1 MTANDPG
8 VPAYQVGTLR
18 YTLPRLLL
26 VSVCMLLATQSL
38 ALLCN
43 HLVPSLQ
50 PILLDRAG
58 ASAKVI
64 ALVVGTIPQ
73 IFNFVLNPLIS
84 TCSDKTRTR
93 YGRRMPYLIWS
104 APVMAGLL
112 AALAWSGEIA
122 ALLGRVLPGAD
133 AAQLHLGVLIA
144 ILLLFSITYFFPGT
158 VVYYLIADV
167 IPQNCLVRYMS
178 FSSFCATG
186 LTFLFNYFILDLA
199 ANRMKPT
206 LCAIGGL
213 YLLVYILLFRLV
225 REGEYPPVAD
235 KIDRKSGKLR
245 TAVEYFAMFF
255 RQCFRHR
262 IFIFLF
268 IAVGLNQASTIC
280 RGMFNVL
287 FATKDLQ
294 MTVAQYGQVIGYG
307 ALASA
312 LIVLP
317 MGRVMSRFH
326 PIYLYFI
333 GGIIVMT
340 TNVFGFFFVRSY
352 ESFMVVGIAMTI
364 VYTIQNL
371 AWTPMGIAL
380 MPRDKYGQFCSAQ
393 GMVVALALCLG
404 SYLGGVLTDIFGYR
418 VMFVWDFVVTTM
430 AMAALVVVMREW
442 RRFGGKNAYQPPP
455 TD

>member
-1 MTANDPG
+1 
-8 VPAYQVGTLR
+8 
-18 YTLPRLLL
+18 
-26 VSVCMLLATQSL
+26 MLLATQCL
-38 ALLCN
+38 ALLSN

-50 PILLDRAG
+50 PVLLDRAG

-64 ALVVGTIPQ
+64 ALVIGTLPY

-93 YGRRMPYLIWS
+93 YGRRMPYLLWS

-112 AALAWSGEIA
+112 VALAWSGEIA
-122 ALLGRVLPGAD
+122 ALLGRILPGVDVAR
-133 AAQLHLGVLIA
+133 LRLGVLVTIV
-144 ILLLFSITYFFPGT
+144 LSFSIVYLFPGT
-158 VVYYLIADV
+158 IVYYLIADV
-167 IPQNCLVRYMS
+167 VPQNCLIKYMS

-186 LTFLFNYFILDLA
+186 LTFLFNYFILELA
-199 ANRMKPT
+199 VNRMKPT
-206 LCAIGGL
+206 MCIIGGL
-213 YLLVYILLFRLV
+213 YLLVYIGLFYLV
-225 REGEYPPVAD
+225 REGQYPPVKD
-235 KIDRKSGKLR
+235 KIDRKNGKLR
-245 TAVEYFAMFF
+245 TAVEYFTMFF

-262 IFIFLF
+262 IFVFLF

-294 MTVAQYGQVIGYG
+294 MTVGQYGQVIGYG

-352 ESFMVVGIAMTI
+352 ESFFVVGIAMTI

-371 AWTPMGIAL
+371 AWSPMGIAL

-393 GMVVALALCLG
+393 GMVVSLALCVG

-418 VMFVWDFVVTTM
+418 VMFAWDFVVTTM
-430 AMAALVVVMREW
+430 AMASLMVVMREW
-442 RRFGGKNAYQPPP
+442 RKFGGKDAYQPPP